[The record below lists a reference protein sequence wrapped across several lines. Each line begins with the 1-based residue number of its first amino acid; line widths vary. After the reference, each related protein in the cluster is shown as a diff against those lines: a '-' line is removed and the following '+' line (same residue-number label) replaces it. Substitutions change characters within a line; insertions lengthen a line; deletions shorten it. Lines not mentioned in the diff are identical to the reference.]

1 MSKPKAFVS
10 KTKIKE
16 LKTLK
21 KLIKEYPV
29 VGVIDITSLPSSQ
42 FQAMK
47 HKLRERLMIR
57 VSKKRVLR
65 ILFQDTAKDKAGID
79 KLVEALDKGIPAVM
93 FSKDDSFKVFNNFKK
108 GKSDAPAKAG
118 QIAPED
124 IYAKAGPTPFTP
136 GPIIGELGT
145 LGIKTKVEDG
155 KIAITEDH
163 LLVKEGEEIDAQ
175 KADFMAKL
183 GIRPMKI
190 GLNLVACYED
200 GTVFDKN
207 DLDIDTEEYFN
218 KFKQAY
224 SEAFN
229 LAANSGYA
237 TKDNIIMMLAKNYR
251 EAIGLAK
258 EAGVST
264 SETVGEQIKDAERQA
279 QALKSKVPDVA
290 ESETKEEAPKE
301 EPKAE
306 EVKEEPKVEETP
318 KEEPA
323 KEEPAEEVKE
333 ETPTEEVKEETPTE
347 EVKEETPAEEVKEET
362 PAEEVKEEPKVEESA
377 KEEKAEE
384 TPAPQEETTDD
395 KEKEL
400 EEIDQKI
407 EQEKEQKQQQN
418 KHDEE
423 SKQAKEILEK
433 ATEKIIDD
441 KKKEKQGLGK
451 VPSAHDLLDKKEGDE
466 SK

>member
-1 MSKPKAFVS
+1 MSKPKAIVS
-10 KTKIKE
+10 KKKQKE
-16 LKTLK
+16 LATLK
-21 KLIKEYPV
+21 KLIKDYPV
-29 VGVIDITSLPSSQ
+29 IGVIDITSLPSSQ
-42 FQAMK
+42 FQSMK
-47 HKLRERLMIR
+47 HKLRDKLIIR

-79 KLVEALDKGIPAVM
+79 KLVEALDKGIPAIM
-93 FSKDDSFKVFNNFKK
+93 FSNDDSFKVFNNFKK

-118 QIAPED
+118 QIAPDD

-155 KIAITEDH
+155 KIAIIEDY

-183 GIRPMKI
+183 GLRPMKI
-190 GLNLVACYED
+190 GINLVACYED

-229 LAANSGYA
+229 LAANTGYT
-237 TKDNIIMMLAKNYR
+237 TKDNVALLLTKNYR
-251 EAIGLAK
+251 EALGLAK
-258 EAGVST
+258 ATGVST
-264 SETVGEQIKDAERQA
+264 PETVGEQIKDAERQA

-290 ESETKEEAPKE
+290 ESETKEEPKAEEKPSEEPVKEETPAEAPK
-301 EPKAE
+301 E
-306 EVKEEPKVEETP
+306 EVKEEPKVEETSQNP
-318 KEEPA
+318 
-323 KEEPAEEVKE
+323 
-333 ETPTEEVKEETPTE
+333 
-347 EVKEETPAEEVKEET
+347 
-362 PAEEVKEEPKVEESA
+362 S
-377 KEEKAEE
+377 
-384 TPAPQEETTDD
+384 PQEETSDD

-400 EEIDQKI
+400 EELDKQI
-407 EQEKEQKQQQN
+407 EDEKEQKQQQA
-418 KHDEE
+418 KYDEE
-423 SKQAKEILEK
+423 SKKAKEILEK
-433 ATEKIIDD
+433 ATEKILDD
-441 KKKEKQGLGK
+441 KKKEKDGLSN
-451 VPSAHDLLDKKEGDE
+451 VPSAHDLLDKKKDGEE